1 MRSWNAIRNRSQQ
14 MRQSLLSALILST
27 ACMGTP
33 AATPESEQQQLAE
46 MKTIETVDPRP
57 AVIDPPLLLQDEAA
71 PPKPLGQP
79 WEPPRPVE
87 LTPED
92 EALRASLPFTPA
104 IAMDPVAGSKISITA
119 KTPIFEFKGRLY
131 YFESEE
137 NKRAFTAN
145 PSSFL
150 TGKFT
155 RL

>member
-1 MRSWNAIRNRSQQ
+1 MSQQ
-14 MRQSLLSALILST
+14 MRQSLVIALILSA
-27 ACMGTP
+27 ACIGNP
-33 AATPESEQQQLAE
+33 AASTDAEQAQVAE

-57 AVIDPPLLLQDEAA
+57 VVIDPPPFLEDEAA

-79 WEPPRPVE
+79 WEPARPVE
-87 LTPED
+87 LTAED
-92 EALRASLPFTPA
+92 EKMRAALPFTPA

-119 KTPIFEFKGRLY
+119 KTPMFEFKGRLY

-137 NKRAFTAN
+137 NKRVFAAN
-145 PSSFL
+145 PQSFL